1 MLQNTKYHIVKYTY
15 LNDIDFL
22 YRVRQITNNSIK
34 MPLKKGRSK
43 KVISQNI
50 KEIMH
55 SYHKKGTIG
64 TSIPE
69 SNEKAQKQAI
79 AIAYSMAKKKK

>member
-1 MLQNTKYHIVKYTY
+1 
-15 LNDIDFL
+15 
-22 YRVRQITNNSIK
+22 
-34 MPLKKGRSK
+34 MPLKKGKSK
-43 KVISQNI
+43 KVISGNI
-50 KEIMH
+50 KEIMR

-79 AIAYSMAKKKK
+79 AIAFNMAKKKK

>member
-1 MLQNTKYHIVKYTY
+1 
-15 LNDIDFL
+15 
-22 YRVRQITNNSIK
+22 
-34 MPLKKGRSK
+34 MPLKKGKSK

-55 SYHKKGTIG
+55 SYHQKGKIG
-64 TSIPE
+64 TSTPE

-79 AIAYSMAKKKK
+79 AIAFDMAQTKKK